1 MCAVNHA
8 LAYRLYK
15 SLYIVFLTSQTD
27 GRVDSVEKK
36 IAKLD
41 EELLKYKQQMAK
53 MKDGAGKVYM

>member
-1 MCAVNHA
+1 MCSVLHT
-8 LAYRLYK
+8 LASTRSYTL
-15 SLYIVFLTSQTD
+15 SPLTLQTD

-53 MKDGAGKVYM
+53 MKDGAGKVYI